1 MGNLMRRLVILV
13 IAVALVFGLGK
24 GALAGKHVIKAVSAW
39 PKTVY
44 EVKNFIKFLEIVEKN
59 VAGRAPA
66 QLEVKYLGGPEV
78 IPNRDQVEALRRGL
92 VGMVFTTSGYY
103 VSAVP
108 VVDGLNLS
116 ELNPWEER
124 EKGVNSFLNNIHNE
138 KVKAEYL
145 GRLGV
150 GLPFM
155 LFLNKPISKV
165 SDLKGMK
172 IRCSPTH
179 TAFLKK
185 IGAQPVVIPPP
196 DVYTALERG
205 VVDGFIWVAGLI
217 RDWGWDKVV
226 KYRVEPGFYAA
237 TNVVLINKKVW
248 DDLPGNLKKIL
259 LDSEVEAEK
268 AAAKRAEKHLAHENA
283 LMEKAGMKVIKLSPV
298 EAKKLKKAAYDA
310 LWEVVIRKSGDNGR
324 KLRKMISKELWN

>member
-1 MGNLMRRLVILV
+1 M
-13 IAVALVFGLGK
+13 
-24 GALAGKHVIKAVSAW
+24 
-39 PKTVY
+39 
-44 EVKNFIKFLEIVEKN
+44 KFLEIVKRN
-59 VAGRAPA
+59 VNARAPG
-66 QLEVKYLGGPEV
+66 QLEIKYVGGPEV
-78 IPNRDQVEALRRGL
+78 IPNREQVEALRRGL
-92 VGMVFTTSGYY
+92 VGMVFTTTGYY

-116 ELNPWEER
+116 DLQPWEER
-124 EKGVNSFLNNIHNE
+124 ESGVNAFLNKIHNQRI
-138 KVKAEYL
+138 KAEYL

-165 SDLKGMK
+165 TDLKGMK

-226 KYRVEPGFYAA
+226 KYRVEPGFYTA

-248 DDLPGNLKKIL
+248 DGLPSNLRKIL
-259 LDSEVEAEK
+259 LDSEIEAEK
-268 AAAKRAEKHLAHENA
+268 AAVERAKKHLALQNS
-283 LMEKAGMKVIKLSPV
+283 LMEKAGMKVIKLPPV
-298 EAKKLKKAAYDA
+298 EGQKLRKAAYDA
-310 LWEVVIRKSGDNGR
+310 LWNIIIKKSGEQGR
-324 KLRKMISKELWN
+324 ELRKMISR

>member
-1 MGNLMRRLVILV
+1 MHKTRGRIFIVFLA
-13 IAVALVFGLGK
+13 IAMIISLGGRVYAAK
-24 GALAGKHVIKAVSAW
+24 YVIKAVSAW

-44 EVKNFIKFLEIVEKN
+44 EVQNFMKLLDIIKKN
-59 VAGRAPA
+59 VAARAPG
-66 QLEVKYLGGPEV
+66 QLEIKYLGGPEN
-78 IPNRDQVEALRRGL
+78 IPNREQVEALRRGL

-116 ELNPWEER
+116 DLTPWEER
-124 EKGVNSFLNNIHNE
+124 KRGINKFLNKIHE
-138 KVKAEYL
+138 KKINAEYL

-165 SDLKGMK
+165 ADLKGMK
-172 IRCSPTH
+172 VRCSPTH

-185 IGAQPVVIPPP
+185 VKAQPVVIPPP

-217 RDWGWDKVV
+217 RDWGWNKVV
-226 KYRVEPGFYAA
+226 KYRVEPGFYSA
-237 TNVVLINKKVW
+237 NNIVLVNKKVW
-248 DDLPGNLKKIL
+248 DGLSENLRKIL
-259 LDSEVEAEK
+259 MDSEAEAEK
-268 AAAKRAEKHLAHENA
+268 YAYERASKHLAKENA
-283 LMEKAGMKVIKLSPV
+283 LMEKGGMKVIKLTGG
-298 EAKKLKKAAYDA
+298 EGKKLRKIAYDA
-310 LWEVVIRKSGDNGR
+310 LWEVVIKRSGNNGK
-324 KLRKMISKELWN
+324 KLREMITR